1 MVVSRHP
8 VLEDHDTRGPNARE
22 SEKERKRGS
31 ETRTTT
37 TTSQKRDVVEENERD
52 EDNDAPFRDES
63 AVVVRGERHF
73 WMYSEERYFVGASK
87 PLKKRL

>member
-1 MVVSRHP
+1 VRK
-8 VLEDHDTRGPNARE
+8 
-22 SEKERKRGS
+22 KEREG
-31 ETRTTT
+31 
-37 TTSQKRDVVEENERD
+37 QKREQQQQRAKRETKVVEENERD

-87 PLKKRL
+87 PLKKRRL

>member
-1 MVVSRHP
+1 MRK
-8 VLEDHDTRGPNARE
+8 
-22 SEKERKRGS
+22 KEREG
-31 ETRTTT
+31 
-37 TTSQKRDVVEENERD
+37 QKRANNNNNNNEPKERPKVVEENERD